1 MFSISAIKGK
11 FQRSGIDFRKTFLFE
26 ENPSHVNSND
36 LSLFQINEKC
46 IIYYI
51 ESSNYSW
58 YLTDKRFIVPSV
70 RKTINLSDLKNVDF
84 TNLKANPS
92 QKMENKELTLF
103 TNNEEFNFNV
113 EEKSWHLF
121 YGIFKFIIENNN

>member
-11 FQRSGIDFRKTFLFE
+11 FKKSGIDFKKTFLYE
-26 ENPSHVNSND
+26 EKSFLNEE
-36 LSLFQINEKC
+36 SLNLLQMNEKC

-51 ESSNYSW
+51 ESDNYSW
-58 YLTDKRFIVPSV
+58 YLTDKRFIVPSIG
-70 RKTINLSDLKNVDF
+70 KTINLSDLKKVDF
-84 TNLKANPS
+84 INLKANPS

-103 TNNEEFNFNV
+103 TNNEEFNFFV